1 MGLARVL
8 ILVWRGLVGRRARSL
23 ALVLGLVV
31 SCSAFAV
38 LTGQSE
44 ASRLAIRGTVD
55 VNARSAYDILV
66 RPAGSRSASEDASA
80 EVQAGFLAGIR
91 GGITTGQ
98 WQQVLHLAG
107 VEVAAPVANIGYIV
121 PQVTIPVDTTK
132 ANAGSGRSVARVD
145 ARWSWDNGLSKE
157 SAFPSFAYV
166 TPNPLTIGGT
176 DRARYDAETTATGA
190 QLHVCRR
197 DDTADLPLTIA
208 TPSDQLYCYSR
219 SAAGFGE
226 DWASAFGLPKGHN
239 GVAIDFPVPV
249 LMMAIDPVQEA
260 KLSGLDTAVTTGSY
274 LKPGAPGVTVAAA
287 GAGRTV
293 PVLLSSSLANG
304 LSLDYTVSRLPASA
318 ARAVAAGATGPDLA
332 RVTGTRMSTARVES
346 GDVVRELLGSGKQS
360 IGGRSYL
367 STSISFV
374 WTVGPTTFQASSTQ
388 ALSPSIVRNPPGAWS
403 SINGDIGNTQIPA
416 GGDDQAFRAQVGY
429 HQDAL
434 GSQSRLARPVI
445 KRVGVFDPTKLAG
458 FSSLSAV
465 PLGTTAPTEV
475 TGAAPTAWSML
486 GGYPLEPAT
495 TIAGY
500 QQPAPLILTTLD
512 AVQAFDVGDE
522 WSLQGGT
529 SDLATPV
536 DPTAPISSIRVR
548 VAGVTGVDALSRE
561 RVRVVA
567 QAVTDATGLDVDV
580 TIGASPT
587 PRTIALPAGLR
598 GRPALAL
605 SELWV
610 KKGVATAIVTAV
622 DRKSA
627 ILFVMVLVVCGLFVA
642 NTTAASVRARRGEL
656 GVLSALGWTPG
667 RILALVLGEL
677 LLAGLAAGILGG
689 LLAIG
694 VGAATTVPVPLE
706 RAALAIPA
714 AVVVALVAGA
724 IPAWGAARVAP
735 MEARRPV
742 SCLPRRPHPSRSVFG
757 LALVNVRRTPGRS
770 VVAGLGVLIAAAAFT
785 LLVCLATAFRGA
797 VTGTLLGDA
806 ISVQVRGADV
816 AATISIV
823 IIAAAGIGNLTYLNL
838 RARATELATL
848 TALGWRPTVI
858 ARLIL
863 IETGLVATL
872 FAITGAA
879 LGLSLFAVFAG
890 SLTGPMWVAAA
901 LAAVVGL
908 VSSLLAALIPTTA
921 LNRTPIAA
929 LLSEE

>member
-1 MGLARVL
+1 ML

-31 SCSAFAV
+31 SCAAFAV

-66 RPAGSRSASEDASA
+66 RPAGSRSAGEDASG

-98 WQQVLHLAG
+98 WQQIRHLAG
-107 VEVAAPVANIGYIV
+107 VEVAAPVANVGYIL
-121 PQVTIPVDTTK
+121 PQVIIPVDTTT
-132 ANAGSGRSVARVD
+132 ANAGPGRSVARVD
-145 ARWSWDNGLSKE
+145 ARWSWDNGLSTQ

-166 TPNPLTIGGT
+166 TPNPLSIGATDSDVYGT
-176 DRARYDAETTATGA
+176 ETTRAGG
-190 QLHVCRR
+190 QLKVCRR
-197 DDTADLPLTIA
+197 DDTAPLPRTIA
-208 TPSDQLYCYSR
+208 APADQVYCYSR
-219 SAAGFGE
+219 SAAGFGD
-226 DWASAFGLPKGHN
+226 DWATVFGLPKGHN
-239 GVAIDFPVPV
+239 GVGIDFPVPV

-260 KLSGLDTAVTTGSY
+260 KLSGLDGAVTTGSY
-274 LKPGAPGVTVAAA
+274 LKPGASGVTVSAV

-304 LSLDYTVSRLPASA
+304 LSLDYTVSKLPPSA
-318 ARAVAAGATGPDLA
+318 AHAVAAGATGPDLA
-332 RVTGTRMSTARVES
+332 HMAGTRISTARVGS
-346 GDVVRELLGSGKQS
+346 GEVVRQLLGAGPQS
-360 IGGRSYL
+360 IGGGSYL

-374 WTVGPTTFQASSTQ
+374 WTVGPTAFQGSMAG
-388 ALSPSIVRNPPGAWS
+388 ALTPSIVKNPPSAWS
-403 SINGDIGNTQIPA
+403 STNGDIGNTQIPA
-416 GGDDQAFRAQVGY
+416 GGDDQAFRVQVGY
-429 HQDAL
+429 HQDSI
-434 GSQSRLARPVI
+434 GSQSRLVRPVI
-445 KRVGVFDPTKLAG
+445 KRVGVFDPSKLAG

-465 PLGTTAPTEV
+465 PLGTTAPTQL
-475 TGAAPTAWSML
+475 TGATPTTRALL
-486 GGYPLEPAT
+486 GDEPLQPAT

-512 AVQAFDVGDE
+512 AVQAFDVPDE

-529 SDLATPV
+529 SDLPTPV
-536 DPTAPISSIRVR
+536 NPTSPISSIRVR
-548 VAGVTGVDALSRE
+548 VAGVAGVDALSRE

-567 QAVTDATGLDVDV
+567 QAITDATGLDVDV
-580 TIGASPT
+580 TVGASPT
-587 PRTIALPAGLR
+587 PRTIALPAGLH

-667 RILALVLGEL
+667 RILTLVLGEL

-706 RAALAIPA
+706 RAALAVPA
-714 AVVVALVAGA
+714 AVIVAVVAGA

-735 MEARRPV
+735 MDALRPV
-742 SCLPRRPHPSRSVFG
+742 SRTPRRPHTSRSVFG

-806 ISVQVRGADV
+806 ISLQVRGADV

-823 IIAAAGIGNLTYLNL
+823 IIAAAGIGNLTFLNL

-848 TALGWRPTVI
+848 TALGWRPTVV

-872 FAITGAA
+872 FAITGAGF
-879 LGLSLFAVFAG
+879 GLSLFGVFAG
-890 SLTGPMWVAAA
+890 TLTTPMWIAAA
-901 LAAVVGL
+901 LAAAVGL
-908 VSSLLAALIPTTA
+908 VTSLLAATVPIAA
-921 LNRTPIAA
+921 LNRTPVAA